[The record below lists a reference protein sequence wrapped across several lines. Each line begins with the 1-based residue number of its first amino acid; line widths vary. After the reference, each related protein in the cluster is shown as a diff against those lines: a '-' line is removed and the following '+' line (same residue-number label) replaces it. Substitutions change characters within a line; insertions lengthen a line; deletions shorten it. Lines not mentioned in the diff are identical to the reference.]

1 MSQTNLEIFPGS
13 ILEPCDQINQLEI
26 VTPLI
31 LAKSTRLGHTT
42 SCSTAV
48 ANGLSQQIIDEM
60 NLISPNALV
69 RFDNLNV
76 RLGGAVWPFLQRS
89 AQIALEKAIQE
100 RGITMS
106 INSAYRTIAQQLI
119 LFNHGQR
126 RRCGITEVARPGRSN
141 HQSGLALDIND
152 FQGWKPFLKRHGWRW
167 YGKKDPVHFDYEGSG
182 TKDMRYLAIL
192 AFQKLWNKN
201 NPQDRIL
208 EDGIYGQ
215 QVQRCLN
222 KSPVG
227 GFGERILRLTRPL
240 MMGDDVREIQ
250 QALINAG
257 FVITVDGFYGQDTVE
272 IVKQFQQREGLS
284 VDGVV
289 GAITRAKLL
298 GER

>member
-1 MSQTNLEIFPGS
+1 MSQKNLEIFPGS
-13 ILEPCDQINQLEI
+13 ILEPCNQINQLEI

-31 LAKSTRLGHTT
+31 LTKSTLLGNIT

-60 NLISPNALV
+60 NLISPNVLV

-76 RLGGAVWPFLQRS
+76 RLGAAVWPFLQIS

-100 RGITMS
+100 RGTMMK

-119 LFNHGQR
+119 LFNHAKRG
-126 RRCGITEVARPGRSN
+126 RCRITLAAPPGGSH

-152 FQGWKPFLKRHGWRW
+152 AQGWKPFLERYGWDW
-167 YGKKDPVHFDYEGSG
+167 FGKEDPVHFDFLGSG
-182 TKDMRYLAIL
+182 TKDIRSLAIL

-208 EDGIYGQ
+208 EDGIYGP

-222 KSPVG
+222 QSPIN
-227 GFGERILRLTRPL
+227 GFGKRILRLTRPL
-240 MMGDDVREIQ
+240 MMGDDVRKIQ
-250 QALINAG
+250 QALVNAG
-257 FVITVDGFYGQDTVE
+257 FVITVDGFYGKDTVE
-272 IVKQFQQREGLS
+272 IVKQFQQREGLT

-298 GER
+298 G

>member
-1 MSQTNLEIFPGS
+1 MNKTNSEIAS
-13 ILEPCDQINQLEI
+13 LRILEPCEKINQLEI
-26 VTPLI
+26 VTPFI
-31 LAKSTRLGHTT
+31 LAKSTQLGNIT

-48 ANGLSQQIIDEM
+48 VNGLSQQIIDEM

-76 RLGGAVWPFLQRS
+76 RLGAAVWPFLQRS
-89 AQIALEKAIQE
+89 AQVALEKAIQE
-100 RGITMS
+100 RGTMMK

-119 LFNHGQR
+119 LFNHAKRG
-126 RRCGITEVARPGRSN
+126 RCRITIAAPPGKSN

-152 FQGWKPFLKRHGWRW
+152 AQGWKPFLKRHGWHWFGSR
-167 YGKKDPVHFDYEGSG
+167 DPVHFDYVGGG
-182 TKDMRYLAIL
+182 TKDIRSLAIL

-208 EDGIYGQ
+208 EDGIYGP

-222 KSPVG
+222 QSPIN
-227 GFGERILRLTRPL
+227 GFGKRILRLTRPL
-240 MMGDDVREIQ
+240 MMGDDVRKIQ
-250 QALINAG
+250 QALVNAG
-257 FVITVDGFYGQDTVE
+257 FVITVDGFYGKDTVE
-272 IVKQFQQREGLS
+272 IVKQFQQREGLT

-298 GER
+298 G